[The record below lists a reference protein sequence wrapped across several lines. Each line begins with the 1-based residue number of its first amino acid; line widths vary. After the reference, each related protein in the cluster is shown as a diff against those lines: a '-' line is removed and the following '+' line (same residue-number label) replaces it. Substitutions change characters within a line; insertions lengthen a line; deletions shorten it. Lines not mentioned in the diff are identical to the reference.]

1 MIIVLEKRT
10 SSGMIPIQGNKRLLG
25 IMYPYGPEEQ
35 AIAPLNP
42 RGVLSL
48 DPLQKHLDF
57 SIDVDSVLSSDTQCQ
72 WITLNHHSAHSYVL
86 RIQLE
91 RPSIKDFEEKLQ
103 PRNQES
109 C

>member
-1 MIIVLEKRT
+1 MLEKRT

-35 AIAPLNP
+35 AITPLDP

-57 SIDVDSVLSSDTQCQ
+57 SIDVDSVLSSDTQCMD
-72 WITLNHHSAHSYVL
+72 NPEPSFMGP
-86 RIQLE
+86 QLC
-91 RPSIKDFEEKLQ
+91 P
-103 PRNQES
+103 QES
-109 C
+109 T